1 VTILKVG
8 DAKAEVD
15 EFINTVV
22 TRMKEMGVA
31 YQKNINKNFKIAES
45 EVNKASIAK
54 MDIKL
59 ILSHIDNYEA
69 AVADGDLN
77 ITTIQTLTTLY

>member
-8 DAKAEVD
+8 ETKEEVD

-22 TRMKEMGVA
+22 VRMKEMGVA
-31 YQKNINKNFKIAES
+31 YQKNINKNYKIAES
-45 EVNKASIAK
+45 EVSKTSIAK

-59 ILSHIDNYEA
+59 ILSHIENYEA
-69 AVADGDLN
+69 AVGGGDLN
-77 ITTIQTLTTLY
+77 ISTI